1 MKKCCLL
8 VLSFLVFGLAMPSV
22 QAADDITT
30 ITREAGYNVTPDIA
44 PKASIVVNAENG
56 QILWADHIDL
66 QRDPASTTKTMV
78 IYLTM
83 KAIKEGKI
91 SMDTEVVATANDQ
104 AIADIYE
111 LSNNKIRE
119 GVTYTVSELLT
130 MTLVPS
136 SNIATLMLAHLIHDG
151 DDASF
156 IVLMN
161 ETAQALGM
169 TNTIFHN
176 GTGAIVQAFQG
187 YYAPAGYD
195 HTAHNLTTVK
205 DLATLAYHLVK
216 DYPEILDFTD
226 DTVVTVK
233 KGTPYEETF
242 ESYNHSLPND
252 SIGIAGVDGIKTGSS
267 PSAGY
272 NSIVTAKRGDVR
284 LITVVLGASQWG
296 DPEGEFVR
304 HYYVNA
310 LLEKTFKDYDRQLI
324 LKKGKQ
330 DINGQTYEVSEDL
343 YALVK
348 KGQDRPA
355 VTVQDG
361 RVNLVSEDGYLAG
374 TRGVEVKEVTGFL
387 DFGQTKT
394 ETSHSSPSLFA
405 KLPQFLALL
414 AVLAFIIIGILVIWL
429 EIKRRNR
436 RD

>member
-1 MKKCCLL
+1 MIWL
-8 VLSFLVFGLAMPSV
+8 VLACLSMSLAMPSIK
-22 QAADDITT
+22 ANDITS
-30 ITREAGYNVTPDIA
+30 ITREAGYEVSESIA
-44 PKASIVVNAENG
+44 PKASIVVNAANG
-56 QILWADHIDL
+56 QILWGDNIDL

-83 KAIKEGKI
+83 NAIKEGKI

-111 LSNNKIRE
+111 LSNNKIKE

-156 IVLMN
+156 IALMN
-161 ETAQALGM
+161 QTAEELGM

-176 GTGAIVQAFQG
+176 GTGAIVEAFQG

-195 HTAHNLTTVK
+195 HTIHNLTTVK
-205 DLATLAYHLVK
+205 DLATLAYHLVNEH
-216 DYPEILDFTD
+216 PEILDFTN

-242 ESYNHSLPND
+242 ESYNHSLPD
-252 SIGIAGVDGIKTGSS
+252 DPMGIAGVDGIKTGSS

-272 NSIVTAKRGDVR
+272 NAIITAKRDGVR

-296 DPEGEFVR
+296 DPQGEFVR

-310 LLEKTFKDYDRQLI
+310 LLEKTFKDYEERVVLGR
-324 LKKGKQ
+324 GKQ
-330 DINGQTYEVSEDL
+330 EINGKTYGVDGNLS
-343 YALVK
+343 ALVLK
-348 KGQDRPA
+348 NEASPA
-355 VTVQDG
+355 VEI
-361 RVNLVSEDGYLAG
+361 EDGYAIYPSPKGYLPVAHGVKVGKYQPCLIAPSQKDKANQFFSKLPEFLAILALAG
-374 TRGVEVKEVTGFL
+374 
-387 DFGQTKT
+387 FG
-394 ETSHSSPSLFA
+394 LFC
-405 KLPQFLALL
+405 LLFLL
-414 AVLAFIIIGILVIWL
+414 AEL
-429 EIKRRNR
+429 KRRKGR
-436 RD
+436 